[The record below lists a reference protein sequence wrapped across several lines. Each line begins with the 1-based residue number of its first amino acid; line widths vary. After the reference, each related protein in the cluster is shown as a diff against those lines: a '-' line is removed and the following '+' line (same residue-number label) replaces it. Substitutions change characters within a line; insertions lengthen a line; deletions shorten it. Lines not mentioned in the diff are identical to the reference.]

1 MPPILMTSI
10 NELYLFLPVSDLA
23 HRGMSIGLK
32 QIIYW
37 KYNSIQPW
45 SAKCNTSIY
54 TSNEKQMWLF

>member
-1 MPPILMTSI
+1 MTNI
-10 NELYLFLPVSDLA
+10 NELYLFLSVSHLA
-23 HRGMSIGLK
+23 HHVMSIGLK

-37 KYNSIQPW
+37 KYNSIQLW